1 MEFMFT
7 DENGIMSYQS
17 DESKKFKP
25 IKRRRLSEVAIEQIR
40 DFILS
45 NGMKAGDKLPSENE
59 MVVQLGVSRVS
70 VREAIRMLEI
80 SGILEVRHGR
90 GVFVKELTGDIFVP
104 LGQWVSM
111 KKQTLQQHF
120 ETRLILEPGIA
131 ALAANYA
138 SAEDIRLLNENIS
151 LQRKIDDDDI
161 VATVRLDIEFHCL
174 LARVTRNKDLAMVM
188 NAIARHSFDGWK
200 AALRTTGRNADAVEE
215 HLKIVDA
222 LVHKDP
228 VKAQKAMRNHLKM
241 SVKGLE
247 KQGYQNRHSD

>member
-7 DENGIMSYQS
+7 DENGIMSYQG

-138 SAEDIRLLNENIS
+138 SAEDIRLL
-151 LQRKIDDDDI
+151 
-161 VATVRLDIEFHCL
+161 
-174 LARVTRNKDLAMVM
+174 
-188 NAIARHSFDGWK
+188 
-200 AALRTTGRNADAVEE
+200 
-215 HLKIVDA
+215 
-222 LVHKDP
+222 
-228 VKAQKAMRNHLKM
+228 
-241 SVKGLE
+241 
-247 KQGYQNRHSD
+247 

>member
-1 MEFMFT
+1 MFIEEKDVT
-7 DENGIMSYQS
+7 SYQAKGS
-17 DESKKFKP
+17 MKFKP

-40 DFILS
+40 EFIVS

-138 SAEDIRLLNENIS
+138 DADDIRLLNENVS
-151 LQRKIDDDDI
+151 LQRKVNEDDL
-161 VATVRLDIEFHCL
+161 VATIRLDIEFHCL
-174 LARVTRNKDLAMVM
+174 IARSTRNKDLAMVM

-200 AALRTTGRNADAVEE
+200 AALRTKGRKADAVEE
-215 HLKIVDA
+215 HLKIVNA
-222 LVHKDP
+222 LSDKDP
-228 VKAQKAMRNHLKM
+228 VRARKAMRDHLKM

-247 KQGYQNRHSD
+247 KQGYENRLKD

>member
-1 MEFMFT
+1 MFT
-7 DENGIMSYQS
+7 DKKNSISYQGN
-17 DESKKFKP
+17 ESIKFKP
-25 IKRRRLSEVAIEQIR
+25 IKRRRLSEIAVEQIR

-59 MVVQLGVSRVS
+59 MVIQLGVSRVS
-70 VREAIRMLEI
+70 VREAIRILEI

-138 SAEDIRLLNENIS
+138 SAEDIRLL
-151 LQRKIDDDDI
+151 
-161 VATVRLDIEFHCL
+161 
-174 LARVTRNKDLAMVM
+174 
-188 NAIARHSFDGWK
+188 
-200 AALRTTGRNADAVEE
+200 
-215 HLKIVDA
+215 
-222 LVHKDP
+222 
-228 VKAQKAMRNHLKM
+228 
-241 SVKGLE
+241 
-247 KQGYQNRHSD
+247 

>member
-1 MEFMFT
+1 MFT
-7 DENGIMSYQS
+7 DKKNSISYQGN
-17 DESKKFKP
+17 ESIKFKP
-25 IKRRRLSEVAIEQIR
+25 IKRRRLSEIAVEQIR

-59 MVVQLGVSRVS
+59 MVIQLGVSRVS
-70 VREAIRMLEI
+70 VREAIRILEI

>member
-1 MEFMFT
+1 MFK
-7 DENGIMSYQS
+7 DKKDSISYQGH
-17 DESKKFKP
+17 ESIKFTP
-25 IKRRRLSEVAIEQIR
+25 IKRRRLSEVAVEQIR

-151 LQRKIDDDDI
+151 LQKKLADGDL

-200 AALRTTGRNADAVEE
+200 ATLRTTGRNIDAVEE

-222 LVHKDP
+222 LSHKDP
-228 VKAQKAMRNHLKM
+228 AKARKAMKDHLKN

-247 KQGYQNRHSD
+247 KQGYESRQIDLDE